1 MNQMFFLFFAFR
13 STCPGL
19 FRVHVIRLPPPHPP
33 PPTPSSPFS
42 CKDNQ
47 SMSTESMNNFTLL
60 KTSYAL
66 PPSPFSC
73 QDNQS
78 MSTESMNNFTLLK
91 NLQKSS

>member
-19 FRVHVIRLPPPHPP
+19 FRVHGIR
-33 PPTPSSPFS
+33 
-42 CKDNQ
+42 
-47 SMSTESMNNFTLL
+47 NFTLFL

-66 PPSPFSC
+66 RPSPFSC

-91 NLQKSS
+91 NLQKSSWQRYTS

>member
-19 FRVHVIRLPPPHPP
+19 FRVNGIRPP
-33 PPTPSSPFS
+33 PPPPLPAFPF
-42 CKDNQ
+42 
-47 SMSTESMNNFTLL
+47 
-60 KTSYAL
+60 
-66 PPSPFSC
+66 PPFSC

-78 MSTESMNNFTLLK
+78 ISSESMNNFTLLK

>member
-19 FRVHVIRLPPPHPP
+19 FRVHGIRMPPPPPPHP
-33 PPTPSSPFS
+33 PSSPFS
-42 CKDNQ
+42 CQDNQ

>member
-1 MNQMFFLFFAFR
+1 MIKKGQVTMNQMFFLFFAFR

-19 FRVHVIRLPPPHPP
+19 FRVHGIR
-33 PPTPSSPFS
+33 
-42 CKDNQ
+42 
-47 SMSTESMNNFTLL
+47 NFTLFL

-91 NLQKSS
+91 NLQKCS

>member
-19 FRVHVIRLPPPHPP
+19 FRVHGIRPP
-33 PPTPSSPFS
+33 PPPLPAFPF
-42 CKDNQ
+42 
-47 SMSTESMNNFTLL
+47 
-60 KTSYAL
+60 
-66 PPSPFSC
+66 PPFSC

-78 MSTESMNNFTLLK
+78 ISSESMNNFTLLK

>member
-19 FRVHVIRLPPPHPP
+19 FRVHGIRMPP
-33 PPTPSSPFS
+33 PPR
-42 CKDNQ
+42 
-47 SMSTESMNNFTLL
+47 L
-60 KTSYAL
+60 
-66 PPSPFSC
+66 PSPFSC

-91 NLQKSS
+91 TSYVLPPSLFSCQDNQSMSNESMNNFTLLKNLQKSS